1 MTTPRLRNLK
11 EFWGFEMKELWIEI
25 DEKISEDLKRKLLSS
40 ATKICDAVSIGIGDL
55 AKTKKIGTKIAAR
68 SGECDIIVLDAFDED
83 ELNKLKRMG
92 RTVAVK
98 ITIRGREDEET
109 AIKAAE
115 LSSDYLIINCPD
127 WKVIPLENLIA
138 ETRKKTKL
146 LAEVCSAKE
155 AKLALET
162 LELGADGVVLK
173 TSNPDELTEAA
184 VIAKRE
190 IPKIELVPAKV
201 VELKEIGT
209 GARACVDT
217 CDIMKPGEGILVGCQ
232 SSGLFLV
239 QAEVHESPY
248 VEKRA
253 FRVNAGPVS
262 LYTLS
267 SPSRTRYLSEL
278 KAGDEVLIVDR
289 NGNVRLTNVARIKIE
304 WRPMIL
310 VIAEYKGKSIKIIIQ
325 NAETIRLVTEEGSQS
340 VAELKSGDEILAH
353 LMEGGR
359 HFGTLVKEETVIER

>member
-1 MTTPRLRNLK
+1 
-11 EFWGFEMKELWIEI
+11 MKELWIEI
-25 DEKISEDLKRKLLSS
+25 DEKISEDIKKKMLSS
-40 ATKICDAVSIGIGDL
+40 ATKICDVVSIGTGDL
-55 AKTKKIGTKIAAR
+55 QKAKKIGTKTAAR
-68 SGECDIIVLDAFDED
+68 SEECDITVLEAFDEN
-83 ELNKLKRMG
+83 EVNKLKRLG

-98 ITIRGREDEET
+98 ITIRSRKDEET

-115 LSSDYLIINCPD
+115 LSSDYLIINCTD

-138 ETRKKTKL
+138 ETRGKSKL
-146 LAEVCSAKE
+146 LAEVSDAKE

-173 TSNPDELTEAA
+173 TSNPDEFVETAA
-184 VIAKRE
+184 IAKRE
-190 IPKIELVPAKV
+190 IPKVELVPVKV

-209 GARACVDT
+209 GARVCVDT

-248 VEKRA
+248 VEKRP

-267 SPSRTRYLSEL
+267 SQSRTRYLSEL
-278 KAGDEVLIVDR
+278 KAGDEVLIIDR
-289 NGNVRLTNVARIKIE
+289 DGNVRLTSIARIKIE
-304 WRPMIL
+304 WRPMVL
-310 VIAEYKGKSIKIIIQ
+310 VEAEHKGKSIKIIIQ
-325 NAETIRLVTEEGSQS
+325 NAETIRLVTEEGSKS
-340 VAELKSGDEILAH
+340 VAELKTGDEILAH
-353 LMEGGR
+353 VMEGGR